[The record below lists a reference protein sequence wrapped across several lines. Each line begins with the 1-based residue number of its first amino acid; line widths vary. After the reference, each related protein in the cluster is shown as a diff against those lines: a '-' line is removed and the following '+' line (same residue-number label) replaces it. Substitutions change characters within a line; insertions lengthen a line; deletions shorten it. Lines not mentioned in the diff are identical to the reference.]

1 MPEILEKVFGV
12 VLKQLRTGK
21 GISQES
27 LAYDSELDRTFISL
41 LERGERQPTI
51 STLFKLAK
59 SLGIKPSDIVKT
71 VEELYE
77 NS

>member
-1 MPEILEKVFGV
+1 MSESLEKIFGV
-12 VLKQLRTGK
+12 ILKGLRTGK
-21 GISQES
+21 GLSQES

-41 LERGERQPTI
+41 LERGERQPSI

-59 SLGIKPSDIVKT
+59 SLNIKPSVIIKT
-71 VEELYE
+71 LEELYE